1 MKTIQQLPNLSDI
14 KSVRSIGATS
24 IPKIKRPGHLELYVL
39 GREKDRLEK
48 ELAAL
53 NKRGNTVKKNLT
65 CINEQIE
72 KLQKQEYEQTKNKN
86 CENTPQKPLKTLTLN
101 Y

>member
-14 KSVRSIGATS
+14 KSVRSVGATS

-39 GREKDRLEK
+39 GREKDRLGK

-53 NKRGNTVKKNLT
+53 NKRRNTVMKNLKGV
-65 CINEQIE
+65 NEQIK
-72 KLQKQEYEQTKNKN
+72 KLQKEALEQQKNED
-86 CENTPQKPLKTLTLN
+86 CESTPQKPLKTLTVK

>member
-14 KSVRSIGATS
+14 KSMHSIGATS
-24 IPKIKRPGHLELYVL
+24 ILKIKRPPHLDLYVL

-48 ELAAL
+48 ELAVL
-53 NKRGNTVKKNLT
+53 NKRRNTVKKNLAGV
-65 CINEQIE
+65 NDQIE
-72 KLQKQEYEQTKNKN
+72 KLQRETFQQQKSKDCERAPQTS
-86 CENTPQKPLKTLTLN
+86 LKTLTVN

>member
-1 MKTIQQLPNLSDI
+1 MKTIQQLPSLSDI
-14 KSVRSIGATS
+14 KSVRSVGATS

-53 NKRGNTVKKNLT
+53 NKRRNTVQKNLT
-65 CINEQIE
+65 AVNEQIK
-72 KLQKQEYEQTKNKN
+72 KLQKEALEQQKSKD
-86 CENTPQKPLKTLTLN
+86 CESTPQKPIKTLPVN

>member
-24 IPKIKRPGHLELYVL
+24 IPKVKRPSHLELYVL
-39 GREKDRLEK
+39 GKEKDRLEE
-48 ELAAL
+48 ELAVL
-53 NKRGNTVKKNLT
+53 NKRKNTVKKNLT
-65 CINEQIE
+65 DVNKQIE
-72 KLQKQEYEQTKNKN
+72 KLQKQTYKQQKNKS
-86 CENTPQKPLKTLTLN
+86 CESTPQKPLKTLSVN

>member
-24 IPKIKRPGHLELYVL
+24 IPRVKRPIHLELYAL
-39 GREKDRLEK
+39 AREKDRLEK
-48 ELAAL
+48 ELVVL
-53 NKRGNTVKKNLT
+53 NKRRNTVIRNLT
-65 CINEQIE
+65 GINEQIGKFQE
-72 KLQKQEYEQTKNKN
+72 SLVQQKNPE
-86 CENTPQKPLKTLTLN
+86 CESSMQKPLKTLTVH

>member
-14 KSVRSIGATS
+14 KSVRSVGATS
-24 IPKIKRPGHLELYVL
+24 IPKIKRPSHLELYVL
-39 GREKDRLEK
+39 GREKDRLVK

-53 NKRGNTVKKNLT
+53 NKRRNTVRKNLFGV
-65 CINEQIE
+65 NDQIG
-72 KLQKQEYEQTKNKN
+72 KLQEQAYEQQKNRGS
-86 CENTPQKPLKTLTLN
+86 ERTPQKPLKTLTVN

>member
-39 GREKDRLEK
+39 GREQDRLEK

-53 NKRGNTVKKNLT
+53 NKRRNTVKKNLT
-65 CINEQIE
+65 GINKQIE
-72 KLQKQEYEQTKNKN
+72 ILQKQTYEQQKNDGYKS
-86 CENTPQKPLKTLTLN
+86 TPQKPLKTLTVN

>member
-1 MKTIQQLPNLSDI
+1 MRTIQQLPSLSDI
-14 KSVRSIGATS
+14 KSVRSVGATS
-24 IPKIKRPGHLELYVL
+24 IPKVKRPSHLELYVL

-53 NKRGNTVKKNLT
+53 NKRKNTVTRNLT
-65 CINEQIE
+65 SVNVQIE
-72 KLQKQEYEQTKNKN
+72 KLQQEAIEQQTNKN
-86 CENTPQKPLKTLTLN
+86 HQDAPAKPLKTLTVK

>member
-24 IPKIKRPGHLELYVL
+24 IPKVKRPGHLELYVL
-39 GREKDRLEK
+39 GREKDRLAK

-53 NKRGNTVKKNLT
+53 NKRRNTVIKNLAGV
-65 CINEQIE
+65 NEQIQ
-72 KLQKQEYEQTKNKN
+72 KLQKQVYEQQESKDY
-86 CENTPQKPLKTLTLN
+86 ESTPQKPLKTLTVK

>member
-24 IPKIKRPGHLELYVL
+24 IPKIKRPPHLDLYVL
-39 GREKDRLEK
+39 GMEKSRLEK

-53 NKRGNTVKKNLT
+53 NKRRNTVIKNLAGV
-65 CINEQIE
+65 NEQIQ
-72 KLQKQEYEQTKNKN
+72 KLQKQTYEQQRNKDK
-86 CENTPQKPLKTLTLN
+86 ENTPQKPLKTLTVN

>member
-53 NKRGNTVKKNLT
+53 EKRRNTVKKSLT
-65 CINEQIE
+65 GTDKQIE
-72 KLQKQEYEQTKNKN
+72 KLQKQTYKQIKTKN
-86 CENTPQKPLKTLTLN
+86 CENTSQKPLKTLAVK

>member
-24 IPKIKRPGHLELYVL
+24 IPKVKRPLHLELYAL
-39 GREKDRLEK
+39 AREKDRLEK
-48 ELAAL
+48 ELAVL
-53 NKRGNTVKKNLT
+53 NKRRNTVTRNLT
-65 CINEQIE
+65 DIDRQIG
-72 KLQKQEYEQTKNKN
+72 KLQQALAPRKNGDF
-86 CENTPQKPLKTLTLN
+86 ESVPQKTIKTLTVS

>member
-14 KSVRSIGATS
+14 KSVRSVGATS

-53 NKRGNTVKKNLT
+53 NKRRNTVMKNLKSV
-65 CINEQIE
+65 NEQVE
-72 KLQKQEYEQTKNKN
+72 RLQKEAVEQQKKKD
-86 CENTPQKPLKTLTLN
+86 CESTPQKPLKMLTVN

>member
-14 KSVRSIGATS
+14 KSVRSVGATS

-53 NKRGNTVKKNLT
+53 NKRRNTVKKNLSGV
-65 CINEQIE
+65 NDQIE
-72 KLQKQEYEQTKNKN
+72 KLQKQAYEQQKNRGS
-86 CENTPQKPLKTLTLN
+86 ESTPHKPLKTLTVK

>member
-24 IPKIKRPGHLELYVL
+24 IPKVKRPGHLELYVL
-39 GREKDRLEK
+39 GREKDRLVK

-53 NKRGNTVKKNLT
+53 NKRRNTVIKNLAGADK
-65 CINEQIE
+65 QIQ
-72 KLQKQEYEQTKNKN
+72 KLQKQMYEQQKSKGY
-86 CENTPQKPLKTLTLN
+86 ESAPQKPLKTLTVN

>member
-1 MKTIQQLPNLSDI
+1 MKSMQELPNLSDI

-24 IPKIKRPGHLELYVL
+24 IPKIKRPAHLDLYVL
-39 GREKDRLEK
+39 GMEKSRLQK

-53 NKRGNTVKKNLT
+53 NKRRSTVMRSLADVST
-65 CINEQIE
+65 QVE
-72 KLQKQEYEQTKNKN
+72 KLRKQAYEQQGNKDQ
-86 CENTPQKPLKTLTLN
+86 ENTLQKPLKTLTVN

>member
-24 IPKIKRPGHLELYVL
+24 IPKVKRPCHLELYVL
-39 GREKDRLEK
+39 GREKDRLVK

-53 NKRGNTVKKNLT
+53 NKRRNTVKKNLADA
-65 CINEQIE
+65 NDQIE
-72 KLQKQEYEQTKNKN
+72 KLQKQMYEQQKNKDY
-86 CENTPQKPLKTLTLN
+86 ESTPQKPLKTLAVN

>member
-24 IPKIKRPGHLELYVL
+24 IPKVKRPLHLELYAL
-39 GREKDRLEK
+39 AREKDRLEK
-48 ELAAL
+48 ELAVL
-53 NKRGNTVKKNLT
+53 NKRRNTVTRNLT
-65 CINEQIE
+65 DIDGQIG
-72 KLQKQEYEQTKNKN
+72 KLQEALAQRKNGYFGSV
-86 CENTPQKPLKTLTLN
+86 PQKTIKTLAVS

>member
-24 IPKIKRPGHLELYVL
+24 IPKVKRPIHLELYAL
-39 GREKDRLEK
+39 AREKDRLEK
-48 ELAAL
+48 ELAVL
-53 NKRGNTVKKNLT
+53 NKRRNTVIRNLT
-65 CINEQIE
+65 GIDEQIG
-72 KLQKQEYEQTKNKN
+72 KLQEALAQQKNRDF
-86 CENTPQKPLKTLTLN
+86 ENAPQKSLKTLTVS

>member
-39 GREKDRLEK
+39 GREKDRLVK
-48 ELAAL
+48 ELAAI
-53 NKRGNTVKKNLT
+53 NKRRNTVKKNLT
-65 CINEQIE
+65 GVNKHIE
-72 KLQKQEYEQTKNKN
+72 KLQKQTYEQQKSKG
-86 CENTPQKPLKTLTLN
+86 CESTPQKPLKTLTVN

>member
-24 IPKIKRPGHLELYVL
+24 IPKIKRPAHLDLYVL
-39 GREKDRLEK
+39 GMEKSRLEK
-48 ELAAL
+48 ELAVL
-53 NKRGNTVKKNLT
+53 NKRRNTVIKNLA
-65 CINEQIE
+65 NVNLQVE
-72 KLQKQEYEQTKNKN
+72 KLRKQTYEQQRVKTQDS
-86 CENTPQKPLKTLTLN
+86 TPQKPLKTLSVN